1 MRLSRGKVNHLSRL
15 VVEALEADDRVK
27 LSRDPNDVR
36 LAVVRIITDEV
47 ERDAMVDELVR
58 TKIASQK
65 RDFPEGGREWEILY
79 RQYYQEEMDKHR
91 PPRE

>member
-1 MRLSRGKVNHLSRL
+1 MRLSRAKVNHLSRL
-15 VVEALEADDRVK
+15 VIEAMVADDRVRI
-27 LSRDPNDVR
+27 SSDQNDIRLEIVR
-36 LAVVRIITDEV
+36 LITEEI

-58 TKIASQK
+58 TKITSQK

-79 RQYYQEEMDKHR
+79 RQYYQEEMEKHR

>member
-1 MRLSRGKVNHLSRL
+1 MRLSRAKVNHLSRL
-15 VVEALEADDRVK
+15 VIEAMVADDRVRI
-27 LSRDPNDVR
+27 SSDQNDIRLEIVR
-36 LAVVRIITDEV
+36 LITEEI

-58 TKIASQK
+58 TKITSQK

-79 RQYYQEEMDKHR
+79 RQYYQEEMGKHR